1 MPDCEY
7 CEKTMSVNQAVV
19 TVTPD
24 PDTLEST
31 ALVYCLHC
39 TVSESVGLDDDESVS
54 VSVDLLKRLI
64 DGVV

>member
-7 CEKTMSVNQAVV
+7 CEKAMSVNQAVV
-19 TVTPD
+19 AVTRE
-24 PDTLEST
+24 PDTLGNT
-31 ALVYCLHC
+31 AHVYCLHY
-39 TVSESVGLDDDESVS
+39 TVSESVGLDDDESVN